1 MRAWTILTALAISTF
16 LYVTVETL
24 PVGLLPQIAGD
35 LGVRAS
41 AVGLLVTAYGM
52 VVVVATIPLTRLTQR
67 WPRRRLLGAILLT
80 ATVATALSALAPN
93 YPALLAGRIAVALS
107 QALFWAVVTPAAAA
121 MFRPALRGKAI
132 AILYAGS
139 SAAPLLGVPGGTW
152 WGQQSG
158 WRAPFLALAAL
169 ALAVSTVIVTLMPDA
184 PPGGSD
190 ADRGTAP
197 DAGRYRSL
205 VVATAVTVTGAFT
218 AFTCINPYL
227 TDVTGVPEAAIGP
240 ILFLR
245 GLAGL
250 AGALIA
256 GFLVT
261 RHAWRTMVVLIAG
274 QAVALAAQYEWGDV
288 QVAAVVAAALAGLV
302 LSALTTVLATR
313 VLEVA
318 PAATDLASAGVST
331 AFNVGIT
338 AGALAGSYLLSDGAV
353 HESALLA
360 ALITAVGFVVV
371 LAEPRFAAA
380 PRSCRVHA
388 AD

>member
-1 MRAWTILTALAISTF
+1 
-16 LYVTVETL
+16 
-24 PVGLLPQIAGD
+24 
-35 LGVRAS
+35 
-41 AVGLLVTAYGM
+41 
-52 VVVVATIPLTRLTQR
+52 
-67 WPRRRLLGAILLT
+67 
-80 ATVATALSALAPN
+80 
-93 YPALLAGRIAVALS
+93 
-107 QALFWAVVTPAAAA
+107 
-121 MFRPALRGKAI
+121 
-132 AILYAGS
+132 
-139 SAAPLLGVPGGTW
+139 
-152 WGQQSG
+152 
-158 WRAPFLALAAL
+158 
-169 ALAVSTVIVTLMPDA
+169 MPDV

-245 GLAGL
+245 GLTGL
-250 AGALIA
+250 AGAVIA

-274 QAVALAAQYEWGDV
+274 QAVAMAAQYEWGDV

-302 LSALTTVLATR
+302 LSALTTVLAAR

-318 PAATDLASAGVST
+318 PASTDLASAGVST

-338 AGALAGSYLLSDGAV
+338 AGALAGSYLLADGAV

-360 ALITAVGFVVV
+360 ALITSVGLVVV

-380 PRSCRVHA
+380 PRSRRVHA

>member
-1 MRAWTILTALAISTF
+1 MRAWTILTALTMSTF

-52 VVVVATIPLTRLTQR
+52 IVVVATIPLTRLTQR

-80 ATVATALSALAPN
+80 ATAATTLSALAPS
-93 YPALLAGRIAVALS
+93 YPTLLAGRIAVALS
-107 QALFWAVVTPAAAA
+107 QALFWAVVTPTAAA

-132 AILYAGS
+132 SILYAGS

-152 WGQQSG
+152 LGQQSG
-158 WRAPFLALAAL
+158 WRTPFLALAVL
-169 ALAVSTVIVTLMPDA
+169 ALVVSAVIVTLMPSIS
-184 PPGGSD
+184 PGNSD

-197 DAGRYRSL
+197 DVGRY
-205 VVATAVTVTGAFT
+205 
-218 AFTCINPYL
+218 
-227 TDVTGVPEAAIGP
+227 
-240 ILFLR
+240 R

-250 AGALIA
+250 AGAVLA
-256 GFLVT
+256 GFLVA

-274 QAVALAAQYEWGDV
+274 QAVALAVQYAWGEV
-288 QVAAVVAAALAGLV
+288 RMAAVLGAALAGLV
-302 LSALTTVLATR
+302 LSALTTVLAAR

-318 PAATDLASAGVST
+318 PAATSLASAGVST

-338 AGALAGSYLLSDGAV
+338 AGALTGSYLLADGAV
-353 HESALLA
+353 HDSALLG
-360 ALITAVGFVVV
+360 ALITLAGLAVV
-371 LAEPRFAAA
+371 LAEPRWASA
-380 PRSCRVHA
+380 PRLGRVHA
-388 AD
+388 VVPPDPCRPTVASSGFGASR